1 MPFGLWTRVGPRK
14 HVFDWAQIPMR
25 RGIRGKDMPG
35 DYLLPWAVQ
44 KWLKRSNWHLGCGL
58 GWAEGSTRSI
68 VFARLRQCAL
78 ARAHWRNHLLWITVA
93 TICHMQVIKHYSVVS
108 VESFL
113 LLFYVCWQLSI
124 MCWCA
129 VMKLFTHYVC
139 ELLWSCYVS
148 LLHNLCKQ

>member
-113 LLFYVCWQLSI
+113 LLLRLLAVVYYVL
-124 MCWCA
+124 MCCYETIHSLCLWT
-129 VMKLFTHYVC
+129 VVI
-139 ELLWSCYVS
+139 LLCITFA
-148 LLHNLCKQ
+148 